1 MDRIELLEQKIREAG
16 KRIKQLLEKN
26 ERLSE
31 QCKKQ
36 EKEMDLLHSENQ
48 QVRKLMVELDRSR
61 EERTAIKHKCEKLL
75 ARLKKMNV

>member
-1 MDRIELLEQKIREAG
+1 
-16 KRIKQLLEKN
+16 
-26 ERLSE
+26 
-31 QCKKQ
+31 
-36 EKEMDLLHSENQ
+36 MDLLHSENQ